1 MKRAQAREELIES
14 ICRKEMSVYG
24 QIFSTSGE
32 TAAVERTERRYA
44 WLRRRLRAR
53 EDILGIFPEPWR
65 VAQRICLAFAA
76 QTRAQLAEIL
86 AARVRARAS
95 QQGFCLHGGLV
106 YWHGVR
112 VHGS

>member
-1 MKRAQAREELIES
+1 MDS

-86 AARVRARAS
+86 AARVRAQALLHPEPAS
-95 QQGFCLHGGLV
+95 ACMGSLACW
-106 YWHGVR
+106 WHR
-112 VHGS
+112 GSIAGR

>member
-1 MKRAQAREELIES
+1 MVRRAQAREELIET
-14 ICRKEMSVYG
+14 ICRKEISVYG

-65 VAQRICLAFAA
+65 MAQRICLAFAA

-86 AARVRARAS
+86 AARVRARLAAR
-95 QQGFCLHGGLV
+95 LLPA
-106 YWHGVR
+106 
-112 VHGS
+112 